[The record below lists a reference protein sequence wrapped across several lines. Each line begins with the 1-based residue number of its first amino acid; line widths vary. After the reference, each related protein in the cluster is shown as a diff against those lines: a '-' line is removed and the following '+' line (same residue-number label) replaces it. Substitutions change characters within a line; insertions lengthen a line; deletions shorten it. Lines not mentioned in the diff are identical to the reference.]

1 MLLYVILG
9 INSYGWFDRYKMS
22 VQVNMTN
29 AFYFMLQRSE
39 KAILIFILYMF
50 SQNLIVDSKET
61 DDKKQNK
68 LLICGFHY
76 KKRCL
81 QLFF

>member
-9 INSYGWFDRYKMS
+9 IKSYGWFDRYKMS

-39 KAILIFILYMF
+39 KASLISILYIF

-68 LLICGFHY
+68 LLICGFDN
-76 KKRCL
+76 KKDA
-81 QLFF
+81 